1 MRFMRLRILIIIFF
15 LPVLSASA
23 QKVGLVLSG
32 GGAKGLAHIGVLKA
46 LEENN
51 IPVDYIVGTSMGG
64 IVGAM
69 YAAGYSPSEIE
80 YIALSDDFQDWVNG
94 RYKSD
99 YGFFL
104 KKKPDNPSLITA
116 KLQIDS
122 GFNARIRPNL
132 INDIPLNF
140 ALLELLAQ
148 SSANAHGDFDK
159 LFVPFRCMVADV
171 FSQKSIAVKEGSLVE
186 AVRGT
191 FTVPL
196 IYRPVKVAGQYVF
209 DGGLYNNFPVD
220 VMKEDFNPDY
230 IVGANVSSKIY
241 NEYPKDNDEKLMN
254 RFLIYL
260 FLSKSDSTSI
270 GANGTYIQPDV
281 EKFSVSNF
289 RPVEELIK
297 EGYDATIA
305 DLPEIMKTVSRRVS
319 STELKVRRLKFLK
332 DNPPLTFNSVKA
344 SGVNP
349 NQQKYVERVFK
360 SDSEE
365 ITLERVKE
373 GYYKLVADD
382 NFETVY
388 PRITYLPEKNS
399 YDFELQVQPQKNFN
413 VDLGG
418 VVSTRPLSTAYLGL
432 HFNYLH
438 SNSYTFTASF
448 YSGRFYESAQ
458 TTARMDIPTRV
469 PVFLEAE
476 LTYNHWNYLNTS
488 QIFLQGSEPKY
499 ISQADRRITI
509 KAGVPALKNGRLR
522 AEMGIINFNNQYSP
536 DNTFTFGDILDD
548 QKFNGFQASLTLD
561 KNSLNSRQYANF
573 GSMWEVSFNYYNG
586 NEDYVPGNIFRDE
599 SFYGQVKPIK
609 QNHHWFRV
617 KLLSENYFLTK
628 GRYTLGYLFEGV
640 LSNKPL
646 FSTFKSNLL
655 STPSFNPLQDSKSL
669 YLEEFRSNS
678 YTAVGLK
685 NIVNVYKNL
694 DIRLEGYLFLPF
706 QEFQLS
712 GGQATQFGKYFS
724 DRHYAA
730 SAGLVYHTIAGPV
743 NLSINHYDENQNR
756 LGVMFHIGFL
766 LYNKRSFE

>member
-1 MRFMRLRILIIIFF
+1 MKLGVLIFICFF
-15 LPVLSASA
+15 SVVSASG

-46 LEENN
+46 LEENE

-69 YAAGYSPSEIE
+69 YAAGYSPSEME
-80 YIALSDDFQDWVNG
+80 YIALSDDFQAWVNG

-99 YGFFL
+99 YGFFFR
-104 KKKPDNPSLITA
+104 KKPDNPSLITA

-122 GFNARIRPNL
+122 GFNARIRPSL

-220 VMKEDFNPDY
+220 VMKEDFKPDY
-230 IVGANVSSKIY
+230 IVGANVSSKTY
-241 NEYPKDNDEKLMN
+241 NEYPKENDEKLMN
-254 RFLIYL
+254 RLLIYL

-270 GANGTYIQPDV
+270 GENGAYIQPKVD
-281 EKFSVSNF
+281 KFSVSNF

-305 DLPEIMKTVSRRVS
+305 DLPKILKAVSRRVS
-319 STELKVRRLKFLK
+319 AAELKVRRLKFLK

-344 SGVNP
+344 IGVNSS
-349 NQQKYVERVFK
+349 QQKYVERVFS
-360 SDSEE
+360 SDSKE
-365 ITLERVKE
+365 ITLQSIKQ

-388 PRITYLPEKNS
+388 PRVTYRPEKEI

-418 VVSTRPLSTAYLGL
+418 VVSSRPLSTAYLGL
-432 HFNYLH
+432 SFNYLH

-458 TTARMDIPTRV
+458 TTARIDIPTRV
-469 PVFLEAE
+469 PLFLETE
-476 LTYNHWNYLNTS
+476 FTYNHWNYLNTS
-488 QIFLQGSEPKY
+488 QIFLQKSEPKY
-499 ISQADRRITI
+499 ISQADRRITL
-509 KAGVPALKNGRLR
+509 KAGIPALKNGRLR
-522 AEMGIINFNNQYSP
+522 LETGLINFGNQYSP
-536 DNTFTFGDILDD
+536 DNTYALGDILDN
-548 QKFNGFQASLTLD
+548 QKFNGFLAGIMLD
-561 KNSLNSRQYANF
+561 RNSLNSRQYPSA
-573 GSMWEVSFNYYNG
+573 GSMWEFGLNYYTG
-586 NEDYVPGNIFRDE
+586 NEKYTPGNIFRDE
-599 SFYGQVKPIK
+599 SFFPQIKPSNE
-609 QNHHWFRV
+609 NHRWLRV
-617 KLLSENYFLTK
+617 KLSTENYFLTK
-628 GRYTLGYLFEGV
+628 GRSTLGYMFEAI

-646 FSTFKSNLL
+646 FSTFNSNLL
-655 STPSFNPLQDSKSL
+655 STPAFNPLQDSKSL
-669 YLEEFRSNS
+669 YLEQFRSNS
-678 YTAVGLK
+678 YTAVGVK
-685 NIVNVYKNL
+685 NVVRIYNNL
-694 DIRLEGYLFLPF
+694 DLRLEGYMFLPF
-706 QEFQLS
+706 QEFQLV
-712 GGQATQFGKYFS
+712 GGQGTQFGEYFS

-743 NLSINHYDENQNR
+743 NLSINHYDDRQNR